1 MKYAFD
7 LYDADNSGYLDDTEL
22 VAIINGMFDMLG
34 AHYKGGE
41 SQDLARECM
50 VQLDKSRDGKISRE
64 EFVDGLLDNYA
75 LRAYLFDHK
84 L

>member
-1 MKYAFD
+1 
-7 LYDADNSGYLDDTEL
+7 
-22 VAIINGMFDMLG
+22 MFDMLG